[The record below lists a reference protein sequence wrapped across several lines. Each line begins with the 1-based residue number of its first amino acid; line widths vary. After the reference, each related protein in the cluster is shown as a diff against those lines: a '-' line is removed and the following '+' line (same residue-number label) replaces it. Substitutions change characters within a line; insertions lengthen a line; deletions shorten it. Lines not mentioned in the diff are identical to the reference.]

1 MAQNVAAVKSNC
13 ASQASVL
20 AAALIKLC
28 NQATEFD
35 AEYFANGFNSG
46 GSNPIVQADL
56 DAGNSTNTFL
66 TPTIIGNVV
75 TQLQLLNSTFLAA
88 NLNQLRQAV
97 VTPVV

>member
-1 MAQNVAAVKSNC
+1 MAQNLAAVKSNC

-35 AEYFANGFNSG
+35 AEYFANGFNSV
-46 GSNPIVQADL
+46 GSNPIAQADL
-56 DAGNSTNTFL
+56 DGGSNTFL
-66 TPTIIGNVV
+66 TPTIVGNVV
-75 TQLQLLNSTFLAA
+75 TQLQLLNSTFPAA

-97 VTPVV
+97 STPVI

>member
-1 MAQNVAAVKSNC
+1 MAQNLAAVKSNC
-13 ASQASVL
+13 ASQASIL

-35 AEYFANGFNSG
+35 AEYFANAFNSG
-46 GSNPIVQADL
+46 GANQFVQADL
-56 DAGNSTNTFL
+56 DGTANQFM
-66 TPTIIGNVV
+66 TPTIIGNVI

-97 VTPVV
+97 QTPVI